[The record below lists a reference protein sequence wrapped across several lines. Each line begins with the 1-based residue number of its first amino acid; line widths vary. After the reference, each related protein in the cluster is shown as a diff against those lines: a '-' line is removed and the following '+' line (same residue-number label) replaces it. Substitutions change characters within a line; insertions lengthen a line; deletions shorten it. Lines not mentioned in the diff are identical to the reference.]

1 MIPRSSRK
9 SLKYFLGAI
18 QLVNGRIWF
27 MDPLERRVIGSLFL
41 LSGLTFLA
49 VGLYTGQL
57 TSVLELL
64 KKIFETAIAGL
75 P

>member
-1 MIPRSSRK
+1 
-9 SLKYFLGAI
+9 
-18 QLVNGRIWF
+18 
-27 MDPLERRVIGSLFL
+27 MDLPEKRVIGSLLL

-49 VGLYTGQL
+49 VGLYNGQL
-57 TSVLELL
+57 TVVLELL

>member
-1 MIPRSSRK
+1 
-9 SLKYFLGAI
+9 
-18 QLVNGRIWF
+18 
-27 MDPLERRVIGSLFL
+27 MDLPEKRVIGALLL

-49 VGLYTGQL
+49 IGLYTGQL

-64 KKIFETAIAGL
+64 KKNFETAVAGL

>member
-1 MIPRSSRK
+1 
-9 SLKYFLGAI
+9 
-18 QLVNGRIWF
+18 
-27 MDPLERRVIGSLFL
+27 MDLPEKRVIGSLLL

-57 TSVLELL
+57 TVVLELL

-75 P
+75 R

>member
-1 MIPRSSRK
+1 
-9 SLKYFLGAI
+9 
-18 QLVNGRIWF
+18 
-27 MDPLERRVIGSLFL
+27 MDLPEKRVIGSLLL
-41 LSGLTFLA
+41 LSGLTFLS

-57 TSVLELL
+57 TFVLELL

>member
-1 MIPRSSRK
+1 MA
-9 SLKYFLGAI
+9 L
-18 QLVNGRIWF
+18 
-27 MDPLERRVIGSLFL
+27 DPPEKRVIGSLIL

-49 VGLYTGQL
+49 IGLYDEQPTF
-57 TSVLELL
+57 VLELL

>member
-1 MIPRSSRK
+1 MA
-9 SLKYFLGAI
+9 L
-18 QLVNGRIWF
+18 
-27 MDPLERRVIGSLFL
+27 DPTEKRVIGSLLL

-49 VGLYTGQL
+49 IGLYIEQSTF
-57 TSVLELL
+57 VLELL

>member
-1 MIPRSSRK
+1 MDLPEK
-9 SLKYFLGAI
+9 
-18 QLVNGRIWF
+18 RI
-27 MDPLERRVIGSLFL
+27 IGSLLL
-41 LSGLTFLA
+41 LSGLTFLS

-57 TSVLELL
+57 TLVLELL